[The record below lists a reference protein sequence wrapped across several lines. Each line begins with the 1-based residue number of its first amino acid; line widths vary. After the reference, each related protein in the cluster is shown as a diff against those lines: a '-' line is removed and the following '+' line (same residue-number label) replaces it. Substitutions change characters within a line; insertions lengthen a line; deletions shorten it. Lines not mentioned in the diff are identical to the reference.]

1 MALKALKL
9 EKAENVIVH
18 ESMHDNP
25 EKAFLVALMIMVPF
39 YTLIA
44 TIITVLR
51 RF

>member
-9 EKAENVIVH
+9 EKTEDVLIH
-18 ESMHDNP
+18 ESMKDNP
-25 EKAFLVALMIMVPF
+25 EKGFLVALMIMVPF